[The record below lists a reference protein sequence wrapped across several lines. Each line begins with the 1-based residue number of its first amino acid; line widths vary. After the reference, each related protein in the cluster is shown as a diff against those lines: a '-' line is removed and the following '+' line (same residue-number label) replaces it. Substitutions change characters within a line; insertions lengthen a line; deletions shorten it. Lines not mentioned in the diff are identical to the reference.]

1 MSSSRLHLKTPTV
14 YSPPLSKL
22 SGFSVYLKLD
32 NLQIPGS
39 FKIRGIGNRCS
50 KAKESGCRRIVC
62 ASGGNAGLAAA
73 YAAQQLGLPATIVLP
88 TSTPQF
94 VADKLHDNFSAE
106 VIYHGKMWDESNRHA
121 LEMTKDPECVYVHPF
136 DHPDVWEG
144 HSTVITE
151 SAEQLGFKPDLVV
164 TCCGGGG
171 LMNGILLGM
180 EKEGWTDVPLLVMET
195 FGAESLN
202 LSIKAGK
209 LVTLP
214 GIESVAKSLGAC
226 TVSATS
232 LELSSKFNVISS
244 VLEDKDVISACL
256 KFSDDHRMLV
266 EPACGATLAAIYSEV
281 IQNLQKEGKLGPIK
295 TVLLEVCGGSGVT
308 VDALL
313 KWKEQLSL

>member
-1 MSSSRLHLKTPTV
+1 MSSFRLHLQTPTV
-14 YSPPLSKL
+14 LSPPLSKL

-39 FKIRGIGNRCS
+39 FKIRGIGNRCL
-50 KAKESGCRRIVC
+50 KAKESGCKRIVC

-94 VADKLHDNFSAE
+94 VADKLRGDFSAE
-106 VIYHGKMWDESNRHA
+106 VIYHGKMWDESNAHA
-121 LEMTKDPECVYVHPF
+121 LEMTKDPESVYIHPF
-136 DHPDVWEG
+136 EHPDCWEG

-151 SAEQLGFKPDLVV
+151 CAEQLGFKPDLIV

-171 LMNGILLGM
+171 LMNGLLLGM
-180 EKEGWTDVPLLVMET
+180 EKQGWSDVPLLVMET
-195 FGAESLN
+195 FGADSLN
-202 LSIKAGK
+202 LSLKADK

-226 TVSATS
+226 TVSPKC
-232 LELSSKFNVISS
+232 LELCSKFNVISY
-244 VLEDKDVISACL
+244 VLEDRDVINACL

-266 EPACGATLAAIYSEV
+266 EPACGATLAAIYCEV
-281 IQNLQKEGKLGPIK
+281 IPKLQKEGKLGPIK

-308 VDALL
+308 IDALL
-313 KWKEQLSL
+313 KWKEQFNL